1 MHTFLVTI
9 DEDRQACPTATQ
21 SMLLAINSQLLPSK
35 QALK

>member
-1 MHTFLVTI
+1 MYTFLETI
-9 DEDRQACPTATQ
+9 EEDRLACPTGTQ